1 MQMVTAGFALGVI
14 GVATGEAGRLH
25 PSAVSPESLG
35 ALAFLVV
42 FGSLLAFTAYGW
54 LVQHA
59 PTPLLSTYAYV
70 NPAVAVFLG
79 WAFAGEHVGGRE
91 VAAGL
96 VILASVGMLLLAREA
111 PEEAP
116 AIPESQL
123 EYIGRQEAQ
132 VAELRPVPR
141 LAELPRIA
149 A

>member
-1 MQMVTAGFALGVI
+1 MS
-14 GVATGEAGRLH
+14 
-25 PSAVSPESLG
+25 SASLG

-96 VILASVGMLLLAREA
+96 VILASVGMLLLAREE

-116 AIPESQL
+116 AIAGVDAGVHRPPGSP
-123 EYIGRQEAQ
+123 GRRAPPGAAALGAPARRG
-132 VAELRPVPR
+132 VASCSGVTLS
-141 LAELPRIA
+141 
-149 A
+149 